1 MRVYVLNSL
10 GETVCESEFTNVSEA
25 LEVVRVFMKPSVFG
39 LKGFKICIEKI

>member
-39 LKGFKICIEKI
+39 LKGFKVCIEKI